1 MYEEK
6 ECIEINTDGKDN
18 RELDIIMIHW
28 RIRLV
33 IVMIVLKI
41 IWCNHKK
48 VEL

>member
-6 ECIEINTDGKDN
+6 ECIEINTNGKDN

-41 IWCNHKK
+41 I
-48 VEL
+48 